1 MDFKIA
7 AYSDIGIKKKTN
19 QDALLIQVAQTTL
32 GKVCLCLVCDGV
44 GGLSDGEIAS
54 TAVIQAF
61 KQWFEKDFIYMLE
74 LGFSEEVLRI
84 AWENIVT
91 GQNEQLKIYAAK
103 HNCRMGTTVVALL
116 ILQNMYYIM
125 NVGDSRAYLL
135 DEQLILL
142 TKDQTIVQYEMDRGH
157 MTLEEAQNHPQRS
170 VLLQCVGAS
179 DIVTPDF
186 YWGQICADVV
196 FMLCSDGFRHMVSN
210 HELFEQLNPAVL
222 IDEQTMS
229 IHARWL
235 SELNKQRHEVDNI
248 SVALVRVCLEG

>member
-1 MDFKIA
+1 M
-7 AYSDIGIKKKTN
+7 
-19 QDALLIQVAQTTL
+19 
-32 GKVCLCLVCDGV
+32 
-44 GGLSDGEIAS
+44 
-54 TAVIQAF
+54 
-61 KQWFEKDFIYMLE
+61 
-74 LGFSEEVLRI
+74 
-84 AWENIVT
+84 
-91 GQNEQLKIYAAK
+91 
-103 HNCRMGTTVVALL
+103 
-116 ILQNMYYIM
+116 
-125 NVGDSRAYLL
+125 
-135 DEQLILL
+135 
-142 TKDQTIVQYEMDRGH
+142 
-157 MTLEEAQNHPQRS
+157 EEAQNHPQRS

-222 IDEQTMS
+222 IDEHTMS